1 MNVER
6 EVPMFVLDVIVATTL
21 AIPKLS
27 KLEKR
32 KKYTQVGYQMP
43 KQLFINKTR
52 MDKQEAPI
60 NIKLVHIC
68 NESN

>member
-1 MNVER
+1 MNVAR

-32 KKYTQVGYQMP
+32 KKRNSILP
-43 KQLFINKTR
+43 S
-52 MDKQEAPI
+52 E
-60 NIKLVHIC
+60 
-68 NESN
+68 